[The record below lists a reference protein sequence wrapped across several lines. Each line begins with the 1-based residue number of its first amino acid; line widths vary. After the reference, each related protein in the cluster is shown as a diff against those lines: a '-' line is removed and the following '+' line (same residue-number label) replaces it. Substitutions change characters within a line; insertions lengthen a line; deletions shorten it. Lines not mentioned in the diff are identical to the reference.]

1 MTLCVCVILRVG
13 PHPYHFLLR
22 STVWIVRFLH
32 NVFVPAADW
41 LRNSPKEKQISLCPN
56 RYGHWLL
63 IPLPSDSSDFLLGLQ
78 HRCLPGSC
86 LFTVPE
92 SRCWDLWFL
101 ISPFRRD
108 ILALMGHMEV
118 AFCKGKHGRGTS
130 QVLDGYTLPSS
141 FNFDVWIW
149 LDLSSEVGAAA
160 GEPRP
165 VPHSLNSPGA
175 VPLFL
180 PPQLS

>member
-1 MTLCVCVILRVG
+1 MTLCVCVIHRVG

-32 NVFVPAADW
+32 NVFVLAADW

-63 IPLPSDSSDFLLGLQ
+63 IPLPPDSSDFLLGLQ
-78 HRCLPGSC
+78 HRCLPGSS
-86 LFTVPE
+86 LFTVPWV
-92 SRCWDLWFL
+92 SLLRPLVFNFTFQAWHFGFNGAHGGGFL
-101 ISPFRRD
+101 QGEAWQRNISSSWR
-108 ILALMGHMEV
+108 LH
-118 AFCKGKHGRGTS
+118 
-130 QVLDGYTLPSS
+130 SS

-149 LDLSSEVGAAA
+149 LDLGPLL
-160 GEPRP
+160 G
-165 VPHSLNSPGA
+165 NSPGA